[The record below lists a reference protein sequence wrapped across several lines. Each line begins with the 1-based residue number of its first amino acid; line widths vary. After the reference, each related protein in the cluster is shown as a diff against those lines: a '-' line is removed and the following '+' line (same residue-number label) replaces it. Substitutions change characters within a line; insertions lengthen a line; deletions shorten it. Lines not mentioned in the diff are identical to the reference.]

1 MIINCSI
8 CLSDIPREKIKQS
21 KGGKLYL
28 PITIQDLK
36 VSPDQYGNTHSVF
49 ISTTKEEREQ
59 GVKRCYLGNGKAIEF
74 GTRTNVEEISAM
86 APVYEVDDLPD
97 FLR

>member
-8 CLSDIPREKIKQS
+8 CLSDIPKEKIRQS

-28 PITIQDLK
+28 PITIQDLR

-59 GVKRCYLGNGKAIEF
+59 GVKRCYLGNGKAIAL
-74 GTRTNVEEISAM
+74 ISSKFVRAPNSM
-86 APVYEVDDLPD
+86 ALP
-97 FLR
+97 LPR